1 MTLTVVVTSLFFA
14 GCQRHIST
22 SYDNSQSTIKRMHFD
37 NTDIQYNS
45 DYILRNLTP
54 NMRGISKTYVEFEA
68 SEAVAVDVGDRLYQD
83 DWRNFMLLNKPSSL
97 SAIPVVQN

>member
-1 MTLTVVVTSLFFA
+1 
-14 GCQRHIST
+14 
-22 SYDNSQSTIKRMHFD
+22 
-37 NTDIQYNS
+37 
-45 DYILRNLTP
+45 
-54 NMRGISKTYVEFEA
+54 MRGISKTYVEFEA